1 MDYKN
6 SFFQLVHKEDGTYIK
21 IFPARNGGKKVSLEE
36 LIQYLSDIKLEYH
49 DSPALARLIA
59 QSGKLVEMKLTPQ
72 QVYPENERIRIVVSP
87 DNMTAIARFYPP
99 SNKGTFMSREEI
111 MDEIRRQDIAAEIQE
126 KYVDAYLS
134 NRQFCVSVP
143 IAYGRKSVAG
153 KDAEIT
159 YYFNTGADLK
169 PRIMEDGRVDFHQ
182 LDNISHINAGDVLA
196 RLTPAV
202 EPVAGEDIYGN
213 PLPVNKVNHLVLR
226 HGRNIHLSEDGLEMI
241 SDVSGHVTLAD
252 DQVFVSDTYE
262 VPADVG
268 PATGDI
274 TYDGNVR
281 IRGNVLTGFSV
292 KAEGNIIV
300 EGAVEGA
307 KLVAGG
313 DIILSR
319 GIQGMERGILEAGT
333 DIIAKFIE
341 SSTAKAG
348 KDVKADAIMNS
359 QIEAGGIVEVTGR
372 RGLITGGE
380 VKSAVEINAKTLG
393 SQMGTTTI
401 LEVGVDPALISRS
414 RELEKKLNGLQEEK
428 EKGEQIINLYKGK
441 MQKGEQLSEDKLE
454 QLKRAMVRSKKA
466 EEEMEQYMEEF
477 LQLKDE
483 IEAYE
488 GGRIVVNNLA
498 YPGVKM
504 TISNAVY
511 QVKTETHYTQFVK
524 ENGEVHIKA
533 I

>member
-21 IFPARNGGKKVSLEE
+21 IFPAKNGGKKVRLDE
-36 LIQYLSDIKLEYH
+36 LLQYLSDIRLDYH
-49 DSPALARLIA
+49 DSPALAKLIA
-59 QSGKLVEMKLTPQ
+59 QSDKLVEMKLTQ
-72 QVYPENERIRIVVSP
+72 QEVCPENERVLICVSP
-87 DNMTAIARFYPP
+87 DHMTAIARFYPP
-99 SNKGTFMSREEI
+99 SNKGSFMSRSDI
-111 MDEIRRQDIAAEIQE
+111 VDEIRRQNVVADIQE
-126 KYVDAYLS
+126 KYLDAYLN

-143 IAYGRKSVAG
+143 IACGRKSVMG

-169 PRIMEDGRVDFHQ
+169 PRILEDGSVDFHQ
-182 LDNISHINAGDVLA
+182 LDNISHVNAGDVLA
-196 RLTPAV
+196 RLVPAV
-202 EPVAGEDIYGN
+202 EPVAGEDVYGN
-213 PLPVNKVNHLVLR
+213 PLPVNKVNRLTLR
-226 HGRNIHLSEDGLEMI
+226 HGRNIHLSEDGLQMI

-274 TYDGNVR
+274 TYNGNIRV
-281 IRGNVLTGFSV
+281 RGNVLTGFTV
-292 KAEGNIIV
+292 KAEGDIIV

-307 KLVAGG
+307 SLIAGG
-313 DIILSR
+313 QIILTR

-341 SSTAKAG
+341 SSTARAG

-359 QIEAGGIVEVTGR
+359 QIEAGGAVEVSGK

-380 VKSAVEINAKTLG
+380 VKSVSEINAKTLG
-393 SQMGTTTI
+393 SQMGSTTL
-401 LEVGVDPALISRS
+401 LEVGVDPSLVSRS
-414 RELEKKLNGLQEEK
+414 RELEKKINSLEEEK
-428 EKGEQIINLYKGK
+428 TKAEQIVNLYKGK
-441 MQKGEQLSEDKLE
+441 MQKGEKLAEDKMS
-454 QLKRAMVRSKKA
+454 QLRMAMSRLKKA
-466 EEEMEQYMEEF
+466 ETELEQYTEEY

-483 IEAYE
+483 IEAYN
-488 GGRIVVNNLA
+488 GGRIIVTNLV

-504 TISNAVY
+504 TISNVIY
-511 QVKTETHYTQFVK
+511 QVKTETHYSQFVK
-524 ENGEVHIKA
+524 EGGEVRIKA